1 MTTMLGLDTSG
12 ALCSV
17 AIYRKSRIV
26 EDTRLVERMHNTV
39 VLEMIDGLL
48 QRENVVKDQLDA
60 VAFTCGPGSFTGVR
74 ISAAVA
80 QGIAFANNALICPV
94 ASSMALAH
102 AARERAVANSAKGVL
117 TVIRSRKD
125 SFYLAGFVLEQGE
138 LTRVIDD
145 ALFAGRDPPEGLDL
159 CGWVVVGD
167 EPPWRERVPDLRYD
181 AEPKILASLVCELG
195 IRQYQRGAGLDAAAG
210 LPTYVV
216 GDSPWRPMR
225 G

>member
-17 AIYRKSRIV
+17 AIYRKNQIV

-39 VLEMIDGLL
+39 VLEMIDGLC
-48 QRENVVKDQLDA
+48 QRENVVKGQLDA

-94 ASSMALAH
+94 PSSMALAH
-102 AARERAVANSAKGVL
+102 AARARAVANSARGVL
-117 TVIRSRKD
+117 TVIRSRRN
-125 SFYLAGFVLEQGE
+125 SFYLAGFALDEGE

-145 ALFAGRDPPEGLDL
+145 GLFTGGDPPEDL
-159 CGWVVVGD
+159 ELSGWVAVGD
-167 EPPWRERVPDLRYD
+167 EPPWRERIPDLRYD
-181 AEPKILASLVCELG
+181 AVPKIQASLVCELG
-195 IRQYQRGAGLDAAAG
+195 IRQYRRGEGLDAAAG

-216 GDSPWRPMR
+216 GDSPWRPIR

>member
-1 MTTMLGLDTSG
+1 
-12 ALCSV
+12 
-17 AIYRKSRIV
+17 
-26 EDTRLVERMHNTV
+26 
-39 VLEMIDGLL
+39 
-48 QRENVVKDQLDA
+48 
-60 VAFTCGPGSFTGVR
+60 
-74 ISAAVA
+74 
-80 QGIAFANNALICPV
+80 

-125 SFYLAGFVLEQGE
+125 SFYLAGFTLDEGE

-145 ALFAGRDPPEGLDL
+145 ALFVGGDPPEGLAL
-159 CGWVVVGD
+159 SGWVVVGD
-167 EPPWRERVPDLRYD
+167 EPPWRERVADLRYD

-195 IRQYQRGAGLDAAAG
+195 IRQYRRGAGLDAAAG